1 MSTWIKLMDSM
12 ADHPDMTGLEA
23 ELKRV
28 AEAYG
33 WQGAAAYTT
42 RGTIR
47 YVIRPKE
54 NPDG

>member
-1 MSTWIKLMDSM
+1 
-12 ADHPDMTGLEA
+12 MTGLEA

-33 WQGAAAYTT
+33 WQVAAVDTT

-54 NPDG
+54 NPDA